1 MYYDVVDKDECILIF
16 SRPLKYDVDVKHL
29 SRDNLYKIQKNG
41 VNLILK
47 HLKERDKIFYM
58 TPVDITI
65 QKPTVK
71 LNLPIKAKNRFGIKV
86 HITITYTKEPIL

>member
-1 MYYDVVDKDECILIF
+1 
-16 SRPLKYDVDVKHL
+16 
-29 SRDNLYKIQKNG
+29 
-41 VNLILK
+41 
-47 HLKERDKIFYM
+47 M

-86 HITITYTKEPIL
+86 DITITYTEEPIL